1 MANFPDESEIVL
13 CTVSKV
19 QYHSVFVS
27 LDEYG
32 KRQGML
38 HISEVAPGRIR
49 NIKDYVKDGKVIVCK
64 VLKVDEKKGHVDV
77 SLRRVSEAQRR
88 EKLELLKQQQKAEKI
103 VDFVAKEAKLK
114 VEKLHADI
122 TKATDSYD
130 TLYDA
135 FNAVVAGELNIEDLG
150 LGVKATKLL
159 DETIRQRITPP
170 EVEIK
175 AKVSFECHESNG
187 VEIIKKV
194 LVEAEKVDT
203 EHVGLHYL
211 GAGVFALNIQG
222 SEWDDVEASFEKIES
237 LFDSVKNCKITI
249 ARV

>member
-1 MANFPDESEIVL
+1 MNFPSESEVVL

-19 QYHSVFVS
+19 QYHSVFVT
-27 LDEYG
+27 LNEYG
-32 KRQGML
+32 TLQAML

-49 NIKDYVKDGKVIVCK
+49 NIKDYVKEGKVIVCK
-64 VLKVDEKKGHVDV
+64 VLRVDAKKAHVDV

-88 EKLELLKQQQKAEKI
+88 EKLELQKQQQKADKI

-114 VEKLHADI
+114 EEKLHADI
-122 TKATDSYD
+122 RKATESFP

-135 FNAVVAGELNIEDLG
+135 FNAVVAGELDIETLG

-175 AKVSFECHESNG
+175 AKVSLECHASNG
-187 VEIIKKV
+187 VTLIKDVLEKV
-194 LVEAEKVDT
+194 VAVDT
-203 EHVGLHYL
+203 EHISVHYL
-211 GAGVFALNIQG
+211 GAGSFALRING
-222 SEWDDVEASFEKIES
+222 NEWEVVEESFEKIES
-237 LFDSVKNCKITI
+237 LFESAKACKITVV
-249 ARV
+249 RK